1 MSKWKFGVAAI
12 AGAVL
17 GMLAVSFASAGEGVQ
32 KASSGRF
39 LQAAFYPEYLI
50 FMKGLDPSRTDTA
63 WVDKPTM
70 AVLDI
75 LDGPEAGKSVVVEL
89 NPSTD
94 SSPNPQWCRTEGGE
108 NFTGR
113 GITCLAGDSGTEQL
127 RYRVT
132 AQYADQLPQQFSDR
146 DVVEYPNLPGRR
158 AQETLGAFELHIIVD

>member
-1 MSKWKFGVAAI
+1 MAKWRIGVAAI

-17 GMLAVSFASAGEGVQ
+17 GTLVVASANAGETVQ

-39 LQAAFYPEYLI
+39 LQAAFYPDYLI
-50 FMKGLDPSRTDTA
+50 FMKGLDPSQTETA
-63 WVDKPTM
+63 WVKKPVM

-75 LDGPEAGKSVVVEL
+75 LDGPEAGKSVIVEL
-89 NPSTD
+89 NPSTE

-113 GITCLAGDSGTEQL
+113 GITCLAGDPGTEQL
-127 RYRVT
+127 RYRVR
-132 AQYADQLPQQFSDR
+132 AQYADQLPQHFSDR

-158 AQETLGAFELHIIVD
+158 EQETLGAFELHFIVE

>member
-1 MSKWKFGVAAI
+1 MSKWSFGVVAI

-17 GMLAVSFASAGEGVQ
+17 GMLAVSGACAGEGVQ

-50 FMKGLDPSRTDTA
+50 FMKGLDPSQTDTA
-63 WVDKPTM
+63 WVKKPTM
-70 AVLDI
+70 AMLDI
-75 LDGPEAGKSVVVEL
+75 LDGPEAGKSVVVEI

-113 GITCLAGDSGTEQL
+113 GITCLAGDPGTEQL
-127 RYRVT
+127 RYRVR
-132 AQYADQLPQQFSDR
+132 AQYADQLPEQFSDR

-158 AQETLGAFELHIIVD
+158 EKETLGAFELHVIVE

>member
-1 MSKWKFGVAAI
+1 MSRWRFGVAAI

-17 GMLAVSFASAGEGVQ
+17 GMLAVSGASAGEGVQ

-113 GITCLAGDSGTEQL
+113 GITCLAGDPGTEQL

-158 AQETLGAFELHIIVD
+158 AQETLGAFELHFIVD

>member
-1 MSKWKFGVAAI
+1 MLKWRFGVAAI
-12 AGAVL
+12 TGAVL
-17 GMLAVSFASAGEGVQ
+17 GMLVVSGASAGEGVQ

-50 FMKGLDPSRTDTA
+50 FMKGLDPSQTDTA

-75 LDGPEAGKSVVVEL
+75 LDGPEAGKSVVVEI

-158 AQETLGAFELHIIVD
+158 AQETLGAFELHYIVD